1 MSSQIRHICICII
14 VYMTYYRSDVTRRF
28 FFCFVPIAVQQEVS
42 VIACAET
49 SGCASGRRT
58 SEGTLTDQWRDIVI
72 LRRFLKMISILS
84 WECEISNT
92 IVYVTNFEYVYLRLL
107 KKMLMPSLGPR
118 GLCQIMKQG
127 PKPPCLP
134 CPAGTSCNWR

>member
-1 MSSQIRHICICII
+1 MTRWGWRSVPASVTNVPGRWNSRALVNNVSVANASLRKMLLYKGVHIDVFSDSTYLYLHYCIYDILSQCRDK
-14 VYMTYYRSDVTRRF
+14 TF

-84 WECEISNT
+84 WEWEKICAQN
-92 IVYVTNFEYVYLRLL
+92 
-107 KKMLMPSLGPR
+107 
-118 GLCQIMKQG
+118 
-127 PKPPCLP
+127 
-134 CPAGTSCNWR
+134 